1 MSAVKL
7 PKFIS
12 PDDWLAYIPDHQ
24 RKWVINLLHMLMK
37 TDTKLYL
44 KISYNTL
51 FIYRL
56 GPVCYFNLDKA
67 GIYLAFYWGKDI
79 TENVELFE
87 PDERKM
93 IKIVRLTENA
103 IKDHEDDLMAIF
115 LNALELDESRYKKK

>member
-1 MSAVKL
+1 
-7 PKFIS
+7 
-12 PDDWLAYIPDHQ
+12 
-24 RKWVINLLHMLMK
+24 MLMK

-115 LNALELDESRYKKK
+115 LNALELDESRYKKKWRKKDRELFDLFFIESVM